1 MTPDT
6 EAPGARLYGLLGV
19 SASSTEEIS
28 STEEGVVRPGPWDRD
43 GPVDYDSTSRPLVCL
58 RATSKRAW
66 TSAQLTMFQNAFT

>member
-6 EAPGARLYGLLGV
+6 EAPTARLYGLLGV
-19 SASSTEEIS
+19 SAYSIEQE
-28 STEEGVVRPGPWDRD
+28 VVRPGPEDRD
-43 GPVDYDSTSRPLVCL
+43 GPVNYDSTSRPLVCL

>member
-6 EAPGARLYGLLGV
+6 EAPTARLYGLLGV
-19 SASSTEEIS
+19 SASSSEE
-28 STEEGVVRPGPWDRD
+28 EVVRPGPWDRD
-43 GPVDYDSTSRPLVCL
+43 GPVNYDSTSRPLVCL